1 MPVCCMLWASHAK
14 TKNVRMRCAHIWVVR
29 SIWRGEEAHFSCR
42 ALTKVWIMAWKA
54 MMLGLW
60 MSSSRSIAAGSFPG
74 MEEVLATSS
83 MLSGCAAMP
92 GVHITHSMHE
102 VNGYFQLHAR
112 GVEELKAPGMQTL
125 HLAGG
130 VGDAAVPLLACL

>member
-1 MPVCCMLWASHAK
+1 MHISGSFGAFGG
-14 TKNVRMRCAHIWVVR
+14 VRK
-29 SIWRGEEAHFSCR
+29 AHFSCR

-74 MEEVLATSS
+74 MEEVLTTSS

-102 VNGYFQLHAR
+102 VNGCFPAPCKRRGGTEGTWHADSAYGR
-112 GVEELKAPGMQTL
+112 RSR
-125 HLAGG
+125 
-130 VGDAAVPLLACL
+130 